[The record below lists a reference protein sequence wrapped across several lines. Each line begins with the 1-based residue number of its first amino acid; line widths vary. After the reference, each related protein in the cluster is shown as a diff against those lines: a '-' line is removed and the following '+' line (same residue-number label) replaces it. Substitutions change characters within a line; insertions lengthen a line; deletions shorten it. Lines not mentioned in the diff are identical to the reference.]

1 MNEPGSDNAFRRLVK
16 TATKVEPNELTATL
30 LSFAFVFTLMTAY
43 FIMRPVRDAM
53 ASDWTDVE
61 VSLLWSMTFFFSL
74 IAVTVYGAIIS
85 AVRFRLLV
93 PGVYAFFAASFFAFY
108 VGSSYVADSVVVD
121 KAFYVWLSVF
131 SLFHV
136 SVFWSFMSD
145 LWNRE
150 QAPRVFGF
158 IATGASVGAIVGP
171 LITVLLVD
179 RIGTGNLL
187 LTSATLLLIPIP
199 IIFALDRLK
208 VTTLGNAELSVD
220 LSAQKAMGRNPFA
233 GFKLFLTNP
242 FLLGIGVF
250 IILYVA
256 VGSFVWFELK
266 NLLAEFSR
274 EDRTQIWAYIDLTV
288 NSLAIFTAMFLTS
301 RIATRFG
308 MATTLAL
315 IPVLIVIGML
325 VVAVSPVVAVVA
337 GLWVARRAGN
347 YAITRPGRE
356 MLFTIVDRETR
367 FKAKPII
374 DIVLYRGG
382 DMLTAWAFTLLTTGL
397 GLSLGAVA
405 VVGAVIAAVW
415 AVVGVY
421 LGRSYERLGDKELV
435 RTTGSGRQ
443 SDSAKHGN

>member
-1 MNEPGSDNAFRRLVK
+1 MGDARSDSALGRIVK
-16 TATKVEPNELTATL
+16 AATKIEPHELTATL
-30 LSFAFVFTLMTAY
+30 LSFAFVFILMAAY
-43 FIMRPVRDAM
+43 FILRPVRDGM

-61 VSLLWSMTFFFSL
+61 VSWLWSMTFFFSL
-74 IAVTVYGAIIS
+74 IAVIVYGAVIS
-85 AVRFRLLV
+85 TVRFQFLV

-108 VGSSYVADSVVVD
+108 AGATTVVDAVLVD

-150 QAPRVFGF
+150 QAPRLFGF

-171 LITVLLVD
+171 LITALLVT
-179 RIGTGNLL
+179 RVGTENLML
-187 LTSATLLLIPIP
+187 VSATMLLIPIP
-199 IIFALDRLK
+199 IILTLARLK
-208 VTTLGNAELSVD
+208 TTMLGNAELSAD
-220 LSAQKAMGRNPFA
+220 LRKQQAMGRNPFA
-233 GFKLFLTNP
+233 GFGIFLTSP
-242 FLLGIGVF
+242 YLIGIGLF

-256 VGSFVWFELK
+256 IGSFVYFELK

-274 EDRTQIWAYIDLTV
+274 EDRTQIWAYIDLAV

-315 IPVLIVIGML
+315 IPALIVLGML
-325 VVAVSPVVAVVA
+325 VIAISPVIAVVA
-337 GLWVARRAGN
+337 GLQVARRAGN

-356 MLFTIVDRETR
+356 MLFTAVDRETR
-367 FKAKPII
+367 FKAKPVI

-382 DMLTAWAFTLLTTGL
+382 DMLTAWAFTLLTAGL
-397 GLSLGAVA
+397 GLGLGAVA
-405 VVGAVIAAVW
+405 VVGAVIAGLW
-415 AVVGVY
+415 AIVGIY
-421 LGRSYERLGDKELV
+421 LGRSYDRLGRKKANDE
-435 RTTGSGRQ
+435 
-443 SDSAKHGN
+443 